1 MIPDFLTD
9 TYKYYKSNTTEAL
22 TWLGTTEKARNKRP
36 AVFQQAPKQPRL
48 KGKARK
54 SAKETAPASASEK
67 YILALA
73 DIVPLARS
81 IVSHGQHPLQVPPRI
96 IRILRKAI
104 TARRQ
109 CTAWFLKQVDNDLMS
124 NVSNEGHAYFT
135 AILEEVLSLLQ
146 PFCRR
151 EPSSTSATNISGNL
165 KDEAHRDSWGNTFRS
180 LEIEDPYM
188 EADAGVEESPHPTG
202 KEDTPTNRPSVV
214 PKIVYEVKTDK
225 EDVHFAVFCL
235 FRDLDVLRQHLHST
249 WRKYACYETSLIEA
263 SAVTNTAVE
272 FVRRIEH
279 NFSATYTQFS
289 DWEAVMQNL
298 FPEAMTH
305 KKNFYLQYST
315 SEHLKFLR
323 SFYFLPFQLLV
334 AYRDSGDD
342 GRLPFLDDNYDPR
355 SDHFGQTEQ
364 EQWRREQILLMEVFR
379 EFLALIV
386 NDCVITEDELTQGL
400 REVIQHEKI
409 FLWVV
414 FALQSFVDIRNTLG
428 KPQIPPP
435 DHHPCVSFG
444 RQLTFE
450 TGEKADRGLGELQD
464 TGTQVKKFFD
474 WYCHHSPELKEN
486 RVPRQDKALEW
497 LANKI
502 DKWVLND
509 IFEDLKERTFKN
521 GGSNSNSGRP
531 FLLLS
536 QHPWL
541 CGLLKCAIRMKIQ
554 DEGFQQLDLQGLV
567 IATTQLYYAVQHG
580 GRVSLPWPDME
591 KLARFHSKS
600 PFLGSIAKTPVTAY
614 QRLLLSQGASVVMF
628 AQKRRTHK
636 PVRAKAGEPI
646 IYKQSPLIFA
656 LYKRFCPV
664 RVQDVIVVD
673 DLEKLLSER
682 ILKRTTRKS
691 ASNNSTLGDGFSP
704 VRLLAE
710 LETAIAEEEEALCF
724 DCFDLHQ
731 QCCQVLRSIER
742 LVHHNFRYWG
752 THKGKTDNEVL
763 HLIPQFILEVFTAK
777 DSILNMQ
784 GRHML
789 QQAADT
795 LQVFLEQ
802 QEAQAN
808 EAYKGMISEEEEEEH
823 IPELSPATLW
833 GILDRL
839 PTKDGRSV
847 VRHATRKGKCIHVG
861 VCSLLYS
868 EADIER
874 VRFTK

>member
-22 TWLGTTEKARNKRP
+22 TWLGTTEKARNETI

-54 SAKETAPASASEK
+54 SAKETAPATASEK

-73 DIVPLARS
+73 DIVPLARR
-81 IVSHGQHPLQVPPRI
+81 IVRYDQHSLQVPPRI

-104 TARRQ
+104 TARKQ
-109 CTAWFLKQVDNDLMS
+109 CSAWFLKQVDNDLVT

-151 EPSSTSATNISGNL
+151 DPSSTSATNDPGNL
-165 KDEAHRDSWGNTFRS
+165 KYETHRDSWENTFRS
-180 LEIEDPYM
+180 LEIEDPDI
-188 EADAGVEESPHPTG
+188 EADAGVEESPQPSG

-214 PKIVYEVKTDK
+214 PKIVYEVETDK
-225 EDVHFAVFCL
+225 EDVRFAVFCL
-235 FRDLDVLRQHLHST
+235 FRDLDVLRQHLHNT

-272 FVRRIEH
+272 FVRRIEQ
-279 NFSATYTQFS
+279 NFLATYTQFS

-298 FPEAMTH
+298 FPEAMTY
-305 KKNFYLQYST
+305 KEDFYLQYST
-315 SEHLKFLR
+315 SVDRQSLR

-342 GRLPFLDDNYDPR
+342 GKLPFLVDNYDPR
-355 SDHFGQTEQ
+355 LDHFGQTEQ
-364 EQWRREQILLMEVFR
+364 EQWRREQILLMEVFG
-379 EFLALIV
+379 EFEALVV
-386 NDCVITEDELTQGL
+386 NDRVITEDKLTQGL
-400 REVIQHEKI
+400 RDVLHDKMI

-428 KPQIPPP
+428 KPQTPPP

-450 TGEKADRGLGELQD
+450 TGEKVDRGLGELQD
-464 TGTQVKKFFD
+464 TGTQVKNFFQ

-486 RVPRQDKALEW
+486 RVPHQDKTLAW
-497 LANKI
+497 LAVNI

-509 IFEDLKERTFKN
+509 ILEDLKARTWRN
-521 GGSNSNSGRP
+521 GHSNANSGRP
-531 FLLLS
+531 FLLLA

-541 CGLLKCAIRMKIQ
+541 CGLLKCAIRMEIQ
-554 DEGFQQLDLQGLV
+554 AEGFRQLDLQGLV
-567 IATTQLYYAVQHG
+567 IATTQLYHAVQHG
-580 GRVSLPWPDME
+580 GRVSLPWPDMD

-600 PFLGSIAKTPVTAY
+600 PFFGSIEKTPAIAY
-614 QRLLLSQGASVVMF
+614 QRLLVSHGASVVMF
-628 AQKRRTHK
+628 APNRHNNQN
-636 PVRAKAGEPI
+636 VRAKAGEPI

-656 LYKRFCPV
+656 LYKRFCSV
-664 RVQDVIVVD
+664 GVEGFIVVD

-682 ILKRTTRKS
+682 MLKRTRRKS
-691 ASNNSTLGDGFSP
+691 ASNNFALGDGFSP
-704 VRLLAE
+704 VQLLAE
-710 LETAIAEEEEALCF
+710 LENAIAEEEEALCF
-724 DCFDLHQ
+724 DYFDLHQ

-742 LVHHNFRYWG
+742 LVHHDFRNWD

-763 HLIPQFILEVFTAK
+763 HLIPQFILESFTVK
-777 DSILNMQ
+777 GSMLSRQ
-784 GRHML
+784 GGHML
-789 QQAADT
+789 QQAAET

-808 EAYKGMISEEEEEEH
+808 EAYKGMISKEEEEEH
-823 IPELSPATLW
+823 LPELSPATLW
-833 GILDRL
+833 GILDRV
-839 PTKDGRSV
+839 PTEDGESV
-847 VRHATRKGKCIHVG
+847 VRHATRNGKCIHVG
-861 VCSLLYS
+861 VCDLLYP
-868 EADIER
+868 EADI
-874 VRFTK
+874 